1 MVYTCF
7 EMVRDCRAD
16 LPQGWRYFASN
27 YVTPIR
33 KILSQYG
40 NGSGTSIEAVLLSLR
55 KPDAKLFQSLDPSPE
70 RWFLAQLRQAVLS
83 QLIAPHAE
91 IPLDLETVT
100 AALEPLTV
108 VEKQAAWFETMRYDA
123 AVTGEM
129 MRVSPATVEKIRARA
144 SELIRGK
151 VDMWRRTLLADNG
164 LALGREAAAAAP
176 GAGCLPIK
184 AFLDI
189 LDGRTTW
196 RNRELTE
203 EHANRCWHCLDH
215 FSRIVEVVWLSRS
228 CRPLSDAEAAPY
240 WKILGAGAEKQ
251 PAWKRLFWA

>member
-1 MVYTCF
+1 MI
-7 EMVRDCRAD
+7 RDCRAD

-27 YVTPIR
+27 YIPPIR
-33 KILSQYG
+33 RILSQYP
-40 NGSGTSIEAVLLSLR
+40 NGSGTPLENILLSLR
-55 KPDAKLFQSLDPSPE
+55 QPDSKLFQSLDPSPE
-70 RWFLAQLRQAVLS
+70 RWFLAQLRQAVLA
-83 QLIAPHAE
+83 QLTVPQPE

-100 AALEPLTV
+100 GALEPLTV

-123 AVTGEM
+123 AVTGQM
-129 MRVSPATVEKIRARA
+129 MRISPGTVEKIRGRA

-151 VDMWRRTLLADNG
+151 VDAWRRTLLAENG
-164 LALGREAAAAAP
+164 LALGREAAAAS
-176 GAGCLPIK
+176 GADCLPLK
-184 AFLDI
+184 AFLDV

-215 FSRIVEVVWLSRS
+215 FCRTVEVVWLSRS

-240 WKILGAGAEKQ
+240 WKILGVGAEKR
-251 PAWKRLFWA
+251 PAWKRLFGA